1 MGKNTVPSFLPIHF
15 VSHKTWR
22 YKTMK
27 TTVEEMLQEKG
38 NNVWTIS
45 PTATVMEA
53 LKLMAEKSV
62 GALVV
67 THGDQVVG
75 IISERDYAR
84 KIVLRNRTS
93 TNTKV
98 KEIMTD
104 KVYYV
109 GLKTTAEEC
118 LILTT
123 QKGIRHLPVL
133 EDGKL
138 VGLVSIGD
146 VVKTVIG
153 QQETEIREL
162 SDYITGKYIT

>member
-1 MGKNTVPSFLPIHF
+1 
-15 VSHKTWR
+15 
-22 YKTMK
+22 MK